1 MVRTER
7 MRAKKTTAK
16 KRLQKQD
23 TATATDQRW
32 SVRKKQEVVL
42 RLLRGEPLD
51 AVSRE
56 VAVEPGRLEAWR
68 DRALDGML
76 SGLKARQG
84 DPLHDELLT
93 VKAKLG
99 EALIENELLR
109 ERTGRTGP
117 FGIRRWKK

>member
-1 MVRTER
+1 MVSANR
-7 MRAKKTTAK
+7 MSAKKASTK
-16 KRLQKQD
+16 KRTK
-23 TATATDQRW
+23 APEEPPVAEQRW

-42 RLLRGEPLD
+42 RLLRGEPVD

-56 VAVEPGRLEAWR
+56 VAVEPARLEAWR
-68 DRALDGML
+68 ERALDGMVA
-76 SGLKARQG
+76 GLKERQG
-84 DPLHDELLT
+84 DPLHEELLT

-117 FGIRRWKK
+117 FGIKRWKR